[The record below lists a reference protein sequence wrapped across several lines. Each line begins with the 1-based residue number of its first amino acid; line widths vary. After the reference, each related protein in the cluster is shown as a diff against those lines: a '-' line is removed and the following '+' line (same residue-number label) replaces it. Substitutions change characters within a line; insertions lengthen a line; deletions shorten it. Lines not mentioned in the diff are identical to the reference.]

1 MPPQNC
7 FPKSVFKVVKD
18 FMDLK
23 DFKEKAPKKFPALF
37 IVITHRSGD
46 CPLSR
51 TDYLMRS

>member
-18 FMDLK
+18 FKDFKDLK

-37 IVITHRSGD
+37 YR
-46 CPLSR
+46 
-51 TDYLMRS
+51 